1 MLVSSSFILAQWV
14 PTNGPNGGSISSIAV
29 SGDNIL
35 AGTRGGGIYLSSNN
49 GINWNQVNDGL
60 TDWDVNSIAAN
71 GNIVFA
77 VTGGGAWAPGG
88 VYRSTN
94 YGRSWA
100 LVFFPPINPGVISI
114 AIKGNYI
121 YAGTID
127 GLYRS
132 TDTGLSWSQV
142 YPAGFYRA
150 YALAVNGNNIFA
162 GTYYG
167 IFRSTDDGTSWLPI
181 NNGLPTNPFVSSFA
195 ISGNTI
201 FAGDYSKG
209 IYLSNDNGLN
219 WSRVNNGLTDTSVYS
234 LAISG
239 NNIFAGTVSGG
250 IFLSTNNGSHWD
262 MVNTGLSVNQCVNSL
277 TTKGNN
283 ILAGMSGAGV
293 YLSTNNGTIWT
304 PANDGITNS
313 SITTFATNAG
323 NIFAGTNLLGV
334 FLSTNNGISWTS
346 VNDGLSSN
354 ISVTKLAVNDNKLF
368 AGTSS
373 GIFNSTNN
381 GTNWNLLNSGLQG
394 VNSFTFSGNYI
405 IVGKSQGGAGI
416 YVSSDNGLNWNQTF
430 NYSVYALARS
440 PNTTGGYNIF
450 AASSQG
456 VLLSTDNGLN
466 WNIVLN
472 PLSNYGFYSIVT
484 NGNIIYA
491 GSGGAQLIFRSSDN
505 GQSWL
510 SVTNGLPMLNGI
522 IEFAMYG
529 NNLFALASRT
539 SGMATNVFLSIND
552 GISWISINNDTLP
565 EYWAMNFPTIAIS
578 ESNLFIGTTGSGVFR
593 RPLSEMIPTN
603 SIVYPKIT
611 LSAGSINT
619 GQSIIIS
626 GHDFHLG
633 GTANI
638 NIYSNSGFSQNVNN
652 ISINAQGTFNYNFV
666 TTTGMP
672 IGLYSIHAIDNFTGL
687 SAQNSSFALNSSSV
701 QTNYL
706 NIISPSQTFTVNAGE
721 SFMVE
726 WKDKMITGSNYPIT
740 GSQRNYKYTIELSD
754 NNGLNWVVLGSISGT
769 ESIEN
774 WVMLHYYPTISTP
787 GINYKIRITD
797 FYNTANSQ
805 NTSPFTVSSATYTG
819 NLKVSLDWDHS
830 YEPPPSVPVA
840 GIAADGVAR
849 IYLNLSKINNSIGP
863 NISSVSVVLSDL
875 LNGNSPSKLGRVKK
889 ALQTTS
895 YSLEANGI
903 QSITDVDNT
912 PNKNNY
918 NFWYVAPDDFCG
930 ADPNDLKNSYRFVNA
945 TFTVNY
951 DNSLNEVFI
960 KKILIVRPPLA
971 LVHGLASSPSAWN
984 NFTFTSPNGLKV
996 QFLSSYNYLFKQV
1009 NAIRILPDG
1018 HFYNN
1023 AFGIVVPSS
1032 SQPIMNTLQGVILKM
1047 RDKGYAANKVD
1058 YVGHSMGGNVIRQ
1071 TINLFP
1077 NAYYVTGNF
1086 SSSPYKNYEMGFVH
1100 KIITLNTPHNGSPW
1114 GDLVS
1119 QTTPSLE
1126 WIVRHPLSDLYNLL
1140 SSKLSSFIHPIGSY
1154 NYLTLSYDEFEA
1166 SDAVKDLEVNDPG
1179 INMAQTNIPS
1189 HLIAGDVFGN
1199 SSTIDP
1205 YVWNT
1210 TDQMPFF
1217 TRFINLYWQA
1227 LRAKETD
1234 PVKKAQLN
1242 NFSSIN
1248 SNAERAVRFID
1259 YYVSNYLGTPNFIL
1273 DGDFIVPLSSQLAG
1287 LSTSA
1292 ENVSIYSGLYSNHL
1306 FITEDLEVGDR
1317 VLQLINSP
1325 VSASLFNNIPA
1336 SIKKNYLKNYLIQ
1349 SPVVIISGID
1359 TNKIKITSPANL
1371 TSFSTDS
1378 VLVVNLH
1385 VKDTSGLK
1393 YVVLDFQGENYL
1405 TTSNSSFISFNVHV
1419 NGEFL
1424 ETQQIVATA
1433 VYDMVDTT
1441 KFLSDTVNIN
1451 IAINQQIQSFDA
1463 SSKMCF
1469 LLKNQTTYTE
1479 YYATY
1484 PNFVT
1489 KVNNINSGLT
1499 VSINDPTIVSR
1510 DLHSLGFTGKNDGE
1524 TFAVIEYKGL
1534 KDTIYFNVNGE
1545 SITGILDDGQ
1555 NSTNSGI
1562 PDRYELFQSYPN
1574 PFNPTTTIKYS
1585 IPRVSFVNIRIYDI
1599 LGREVKTLVNEEKLP
1614 GMYSIQFNGGN
1625 FTSGVYFY
1633 RLQAGSFVETKK
1645 FILLK

>member
-14 PTNGPNGGSISSIAV
+14 PTNGPYGGSISSIAV
-29 SGDNIL
+29 SGDNII

-484 NGNIIYA
+484 NGNIIYV

-578 ESNLFIGTTGSGVFR
+578 ESNLFIAATGSGVFR
-593 RPLSEMIPTN
+593 RPLAEMIATTLFPSIQISASTIVQSGVLGITGNQFTAGGQISLGFASSSGVNIPQVIMNAN
-603 SIVYPKIT
+603 SN
-611 LSAGSINT
+611 GE
-619 GQSIIIS
+619 IS
-626 GHDFHLG
+626 
-633 GTANI
+633 
-638 NIYSNSGFSQNVNN
+638 
-652 ISINAQGTFNYNFV
+652 YNFNASTYPPGNYYV
-666 TTTGMP
+666 VACDITT
-672 IGLYSIHAIDNFTGL
+672 N
-687 SAQNSSFALNSSSV
+687 
-701 QTNYL
+701 
-706 NIISPSQTFTVNAGE
+706 
-721 SFMVE
+721 
-726 WKDKMITGSNYPIT
+726 
-740 GSQRNYKYTIELSD
+740 KYTINKPFEIISSAPVIDSINVTAPSSGYQAYPGQEFQVSWTDKMSLSSNYQIVGAKRKYKYLID
-754 NNGLNWVVLGSISGT
+754 LSSNGGSTWNRKDSLDGLGTPDEFVNLNKGIK
-769 ESIEN
+769 IN
-774 WVMLHYYPTISTP
+774 QP
-787 GINYKIRITD
+787 GQNYRIKVID
-797 FYNTANSQ
+797 FYNTSRNDVSAV
-805 NTSPFTVSSATYTG
+805 FTVSNQALNNIKADFVWDYSYNNRLRNPIGCVSDGTSRMYIRLYKIIQSTG
-819 NLKVSLDWDHS
+819 KNISKVEFSLNDGTSDLKTNGKLKVA
-830 YEPPPSVPVA
+830 SV
-840 GIAADGVAR
+840 IDQW
-849 IYLNLSKINNSIGP
+849 
-863 NISSVSVVLSDL
+863 SD
-875 LNGNSPSKLGRVKK
+875 
-889 ALQTTS
+889 
-895 YSLEANGI
+895 EANGANLL
-903 QSITDVDNT
+903 SASVYSAVNDTFWV
-912 PNKNNY
+912 
-918 NFWYVAPDDFCG
+918 WYVAPDDFVRTG
-930 ADPNDLKNSYRFVNA
+930 FADDQLSGSREVQLTIKATYTDNTFEIVPVNP
-945 TFTVNY
+945 
-951 DNSLNEVFI
+951 I
-960 KKILIVRPPLA
+960 KIYRPPLM
-971 LVHGLASSPSAWN
+971 LVYGLGDDIGLWDNYPLRTRYSYLFPIVTTPQIDNRARYEYNAKGLLKLN
-984 NFTFTSPNGLKV
+984 NSLVEDSFEDFIGRTRMGKQVACNQLYYVGYSMGGILPRYCETFLN
-996 QFLSSYNYLFKQV
+996 SSYRTHRNYDGGFINKLITIDTPHKGSPWADYLYSLNTSGAYIAKILSLYPGLPFNAFFDLNDRVSPAVHDLRINGGVTFNTSAIKANAIVGDMIDGNEPDINNIDNSIIDQLSYNSSFPKYLFLLDPFIYISKRKFLKKINDRLYSFNNQSDFITNSDFIV
-1009 NAIRILPDG
+1009 STNSQGSGLDTTASNISYASGYFHSQSTGFPGIVEHTYDKVIRIL
-1018 HFYNN
+1018 
-1023 AFGIVVPSS
+1023 
-1032 SQPIMNTLQGVILKM
+1032 
-1047 RDKGYAANKVD
+1047 
-1058 YVGHSMGGNVIRQ
+1058 
-1071 TINLFP
+1071 
-1077 NAYYVTGNF
+1077 
-1086 SSSPYKNYEMGFVH
+1086 
-1100 KIITLNTPHNGSPW
+1100 
-1114 GDLVS
+1114 
-1119 QTTPSLE
+1119 
-1126 WIVRHPLSDLYNLL
+1126 
-1140 SSKLSSFIHPIGSY
+1140 
-1154 NYLTLSYDEFEA
+1154 
-1166 SDAVKDLEVNDPG
+1166 
-1179 INMAQTNIPS
+1179 
-1189 HLIAGDVFGN
+1189 
-1199 SSTIDP
+1199 
-1205 YVWNT
+1205 
-1210 TDQMPFF
+1210 
-1217 TRFINLYWQA
+1217 
-1227 LRAKETD
+1227 
-1234 PVKKAQLN
+1234 
-1242 NFSSIN
+1242 
-1248 SNAERAVRFID
+1248 
-1259 YYVSNYLGTPNFIL
+1259 
-1273 DGDFIVPLSSQLAG
+1273 
-1287 LSTSA
+1287 
-1292 ENVSIYSGLYSNHL
+1292 
-1306 FITEDLEVGDR
+1306 
-1317 VLQLINSP
+1317 
-1325 VSASLFNNIPA
+1325 
-1336 SIKKNYLKNYLIQ
+1336 
-1349 SPVVIISGID
+1349 
-1359 TNKIKITSPANL
+1359 
-1371 TSFSTDS
+1371 
-1378 VLVVNLH
+1378 
-1385 VKDTSGLK
+1385 
-1393 YVVLDFQGENYL
+1393 
-1405 TTSNSSFISFNVHV
+1405 NSSFGSPLLGYLQQTNSFKTILADKINTAIISKLDTTFITPIEPIPFSSFNVNSSKNISFNINDTMGLSEVGIIFQTNSFQTSEKNFSYNFSVQTDGKYLDTQKVLIYAFYQRSDSVILSTKEIPVIVTTDESIISFNVTRKVFKMRKGDKQTPNFKGVFNTFLSEIGTQGTSISAVVENENIVKFNYNEKIFEAVGYGETSAIV
-1419 NGEFL
+1419 NYKG
-1424 ETQQIVATA
+1424 
-1433 VYDMVDTT
+1433 
-1441 KFLSDTVNIN
+1441 KSDTVYFI
-1451 IAINQQIQSFDA
+1451 IAGDNA
-1463 SSKMCF
+1463 
-1469 LLKNQTTYTE
+1469 
-1479 YYATY
+1479 
-1484 PNFVT
+1484 
-1489 KVNNINSGLT
+1489 
-1499 VSINDPTIVSR
+1499 
-1510 DLHSLGFTGKNDGE
+1510 
-1524 TFAVIEYKGL
+1524 
-1534 KDTIYFNVNGE
+1534 
-1545 SITGILDDGQ
+1545 TGILDDGH

-1585 IPRVSFVNIRIYDI
+1585 IPRISFVNIRIYDI

-1614 GMYSIQFNGGN
+1614 GIYSIQFNGGN